1 MHEIHGHAGTVIER
15 EPRALFAAITDI
27 ERLPEWNAAIE
38 KVIEC
43 PERLVDGASWTV
55 GMHPTRGMRWKSVST
70 LQELDPGCLR
80 FSYRTV
86 NADGNPS
93 YTMWLWELTPQT
105 DGTSVSVRWDVHLK
119 TLDRRLLAGP
129 IRKRQ
134 LRKEVAVSLA
144 ALSAHVPSAVF

>member
-86 NADGNPS
+86 NADGSSRRKLMGRASPS
-93 YTMWLWELTPQT
+93 G
-105 DGTSVSVRWDVHLK
+105 GTSTS
-119 TLDRRLLAGP
+119 RRLTVVCWP
-129 IRKRQ
+129 VRS
-134 LRKEVAVSLA
+134 VSDN
-144 ALSAHVPSAVF
+144 SEKKSRCPWPH